1 MNKLKITMP
10 LFVSVI
16 LCINSFAQVKTNTFQ
31 VEKSGRGSR
40 SIIFIPGFTCPGSVW
55 DETKSKFENDFVCY
69 TLTMPGFAGSKP
81 EVNPS
86 FKNWETNIA
95 EYIQKTRIEKPIVIG
110 HSMGGGLALALAA
123 DYPDLIG
130 KIIIVDA
137 LPCLPALMNPGFKAK
152 ENPDCSATLNQI
164 TTMSDEQFYN
174 MQKRTV
180 TMFTADTLMQKK
192 ILDWS
197 IKSDRKTFA
206 VMYCDFTNTDLREK
220 IKTITCPALILL
232 ETSFKDLKPA
242 IEEQYQN
249 LKGADLQY
257 ADKAL
262 HFIMYD
268 DKDWYFAQLNNFLS
282 PRK

>member
-1 MNKLKITMP
+1 
-10 LFVSVI
+10 
-16 LCINSFAQVKTNTFQ
+16 
-31 VEKSGRGSR
+31 
-40 SIIFIPGFTCPGSVW
+40 
-55 DETKSKFENDFVCY
+55 
-69 TLTMPGFAGSKP
+69 
-81 EVNPS
+81 
-86 FKNWETNIA
+86 
-95 EYIQKTRIEKPIVIG
+95 
-110 HSMGGGLALALAA
+110 
-123 DYPDLIG
+123 
-130 KIIIVDA
+130 
-137 LPCLPALMNPGFKAK
+137 
-152 ENPDCSATLNQI
+152 
-164 TTMSDEQFYN
+164 
-174 MQKRTV
+174 
-180 TMFTADTLMQKK
+180 MFTADTLMQKK

-206 VMYCDFTNTDLREK
+206 EMYCDFTNTDLREK

-282 PRK
+282 PGK